1 MTVTYRIL
9 VGEPEE
15 KRPLGRPT
23 LKWEDNIKM
32 DIQTTPPLGSP
43 GGSVS
48 RGIFT
53 QHTKRYE
60 TRYMEC

>member
-32 DIQTTPPLGSP
+32 DIHAIECGP
-43 GGSVS
+43 GLV
-48 RGIFT
+48 
-53 QHTKRYE
+53 
-60 TRYMEC
+60 